1 MRIRVINGPNL
12 DQLGQREPDIYGNQT
27 YEMLCHQLHTKAQSH
42 GVALEIFQSHYE
54 GQLIE
59 WILDQDAYD
68 ALIINP
74 AAYSHY
80 SIALLDALKM
90 VKKEV
95 IEVHLTNIHQ
105 REAFRQTSVTAIGV
119 RGVVAGFGFDS
130 YLLAMDYLISHANIL
145 Y

>member
-1 MRIRVINGPNL
+1 MRLRVINGPNL
-12 DQLGQREPDIYGNQT
+12 NQLGQREPEIYGTQT
-27 YEMLCHQLHTKAQSH
+27 YEDLCQQLHAKAQAD
-42 GVALEIFQSHYE
+42 GIDLVILQSHYE

-59 WILDQDAYD
+59 WILEQDCYD

-105 REAFRQTSVTAIGV
+105 REAFRQTSVTAKGA
-119 RGVVAGFGFDS
+119 RGVIAGFGFDS
-130 YLLAMDYLISHANIL
+130 YVLAMAYLINRTKIL
-145 Y
+145 

>member
-12 DQLGQREPDIYGNQT
+12 NQLGNREPEIYGSQT
-27 YEMLCHQLHTKAQSH
+27 YDALCQHIQAKALKS
-42 GVALEIFQSHYE
+42 EIEVEILQSHYE

-59 WILDQDAYD
+59 WILEQESYD
-68 ALIINP
+68 GLIINP

-105 REAFRQTSVTAIGV
+105 REAFRQTSVTAKGA
-119 RGVVAGFGFDS
+119 RGVIAGFGFDS
-130 YLLAMDYLISHANIL
+130 YLLAMDYLINCTKNI
-145 Y
+145 